1 MGGILGGGGGS
12 SPPPQKRAI
21 EAQRSVTA
29 QKMATTDMTEQ
40 EKLNRRLAAS
50 LITNNWGSPAT
61 TKKTGLVAM

>member
-1 MGGILGGGGGS
+1 MGGIFGGGGGS
-12 SPPPQKRAI
+12 SDPPTRAV

-29 QKMATTDMTEQ
+29 QKMVTADLTEQ